1 MSSNTTKYHLLL
13 CMSFAV
19 LSAGVSLA
27 TSAAALPAADLSG
40 QWVGAS
46 LLDGQRET
54 VKTVLD
60 LNTAGD
66 STLRVESR
74 MTCTLNG
81 GNVASLDGSDAA
93 AWTLSFKSA
102 HGGEACERMAQ
113 GKIVLRA
120 GDKPRTLDFDLVYP
134 GRDGASNHRHGLLS
148 HYP

>member
-1 MSSNTTKYHLLL
+1 MNSNRTKDRSPSRLI
-13 CMSFAV
+13 FAV
-19 LSAGVSLA
+19 LATGASLA
-27 TSAAALPAADLSG
+27 SAAAAPSADLGG
-40 QWVGAS
+40 QWIGGS
-46 LLDGQRET
+46 LLDGQRESA
-54 VKTVLD
+54 KTVLD
-60 LNTAGD
+60 LDAAGD

-74 MTCTLNG
+74 VTCTLRG
-81 GNVASLDGSDAA
+81 GNVASLDSGATG

>member
-1 MSSNTTKYHLLL
+1 MYSNCMKDRLLSCL
-13 CMSFAV
+13 IFA
-19 LSAGVSLA
+19 ALA
-27 TSAAALPAADLSG
+27 TTTSVAGAAATPRTDLSG
-40 QWVGAS
+40 QWVGGS
-46 LLDGQRET
+46 LLDGQRESA
-54 VKTVLD
+54 KTVLE
-60 LNTAGD
+60 LNGAGD

-74 MTCTLNG
+74 MTCTLKG

-113 GKIVLRA
+113 GKFVLRA

>member
-1 MSSNTTKYHLLL
+1 MNSNRMNHRLLSCL
-13 CMSFAV
+13 IFAA
-19 LSAGVSLA
+19 LAATASLA
-27 TSAAALPAADLSG
+27 SAAATPSADLGG
-40 QWVGAS
+40 QWVGGS

-54 VKTVLD
+54 AKTVLE
-60 LNTAGD
+60 LNSTGD

-74 MTCTLNG
+74 MTCTLKG
-81 GNVASLDGSDAA
+81 GDVAALDGSDAA

-120 GDKPRTLDFDLVYP
+120 GNKPRTLDFDLVYP